1 MELRG
6 LRPGAYKVVYYA
18 NNKDLGIIQGPTP
31 SRLHLDYENAQFL
44 APELASCPKL
54 TVHPKKVATN
64 IVLANCTGVGFTASE
79 LAVRLAVRGVLV
91 HPIARNTIRLVTHRD
106 LNRTQCERAARVI
119 GKVVSTLRCE
129 TRSEFSH

>member
-18 NNKDLGIIQGPTP
+18 NNKDLGIIQGPDAITPP
-31 SRLHLDYENAQFL
+31 SRLRECII
-44 APELASCPKL
+44 SCIGARLVSQTHCPSEKSNYKYRSGQL
-54 TVHPKKVATN
+54 HW
-64 IVLANCTGVGFTASE
+64 VGFTASE

-119 GKVVSTLRCE
+119 GEVVSTLRCE

>member
-1 MELRG
+1 
-6 LRPGAYKVVYYA
+6 VDYA

-31 SRLHLDYENAQFL
+31 SRQVDYENAQFL
-44 APELASCPKL
+44 ASELASCPKL

-79 LAVRLAVRGVLV
+79 LAVRLAVRGVLA

-106 LNRTQCERAARVI
+106 PNRTQCERAERVI
-119 GKVVSTLRCE
+119 GEVGRPCVAKLVQSSPTNLLQSTKAP
-129 TRSEFSH
+129 